1 MPKFRYHQYRGNLWE
16 DLNLENLVNAM
27 SEFLLNSGFGDDAG
41 SWDESSMERLKEA
54 IINALMT
61 SDVLPDDDL
70 QKLFSDQETLDEFLD
85 KVIERLVREGFLRV
99 NEPGQNAFENSAG
112 QGETG
117 GDGRPVTFELTQKG
131 QDFLGFRALR
141 EMMGALGKS
150 SFGTHDTQELAT
162 GVDASGPTKPYEFG
176 DTLNLDISETLL
188 NTIRREV
195 SDPAWT
201 PTARPLIEADRGLD
215 VEYDDLVV
223 RQTEYRSSC
232 ATVVMLDCSHS
243 MILYGEDRF
252 TPAKRV
258 AVALSHLLKTQYPG
272 DTLRV
277 VLFHDSA
284 EEVPL
289 SMLGRVKVG
298 PHYTNT
304 REGLRLAQR
313 ILASERKDMKQI
325 VMVTDGKPTA
335 LTLDDGRIYRNPFGL
350 DSQVL
355 GHTLKEVLNCR
366 RQNIMINTFMLA
378 RDRELVAFVA
388 KVAELTRGKAYFTSP
403 YDLGEA
409 VLMDF
414 LKKKRS
420 GPLH

>member
-1 MPKFRYHQYRGNLWE
+1 MPRYHKYRGNLWE
-16 DLNLENLVNAM
+16 DLNLEDLVSSM
-27 SEFLLNSGFGDDAG
+27 SDFLLNSGFGENPG
-41 SWDESSMERLKEA
+41 EWDHNSLDRLKEA
-54 IINALMT
+54 IIGALMT

-99 NEPGQNAFENSAG
+99 RQPGESSFENSQG
-112 QGETG
+112 QGEAG
-117 GDGRPVTFELTQKG
+117 GDGAPVTFELTEKG
-131 QDFLGFRALR
+131 QDFLGYRALR
-141 EMMGALGKS
+141 ELMGALGKS

-162 GVDASGPTKPYEFG
+162 GIEASGPLKSYEFG
-176 DTLNLDISETLL
+176 DTLNLDVTETLL
-188 NTIRREV
+188 SAIRRRV
-195 SDPAWT
+195 
-201 PTARPLIEADRGLD
+201 ADDSWNPDTRALSNPDGSID
-215 VEYDDLVV
+215 VTYDDLVV

-258 AVALSHLLKTQYPG
+258 AMALSHLLRTQYPG
-272 DTLRV
+272 DSLRV

-304 REGLRLAQR
+304 REGLKLAQR

-350 DSQVL
+350 DPQVL
-355 GHTLKEVLNCR
+355 GMTLKEVINCR
-366 RQNIMINTFMLA
+366 RQGIMINTFMLA

-420 GPLH
+420 GPTH